1 MGALLAATY
10 RQRHTVAGRAVFSQL
25 TLLLLINM
33 SLPFLITNIAW
44 EAHLGGLIGG
54 AAIAAAWDKIPHG
67 ARWANVQRVVIAGM
81 VGVVALAAVLIL

>member
-1 MGALLAATY
+1 M
-10 RQRHTVAGRAVFSQL
+10 AGRAVFSQL